1 MNNNILN
8 FEWDEEKA
16 IINFK
21 KHKISFEEAV
31 SIFSDQNSITIYDQE
46 HSETEERFI
55 DIGISAGK
63 RILVVVYIEIQN
75 KIRIISCRKATK
87 KETASYEK
95 FNS

>member
-1 MNNNILN
+1 MKKKLSSILENI
-8 FEWDEEKA
+8 
-16 IINFK
+16 IR
-21 KHKISFEEAV
+21 FEEAV
-31 SIFSDQNSITIYDQE
+31 SIFSDPNSITIYDQE

-55 DIGISAGK
+55 DIGISERK
-63 RILVVVYIEIQN
+63 RILVVVYIERQN